1 MLDFN
6 VIREINKKAIE
17 SIKSDSDDELIDNKR
32 KKIVFFFTFY
42 IFPIGLVVFSWIKN
56 VKITN
61 LESYISTGIAIFTGL
76 FFSLLL
82 SIGSKVR
89 SEKVNPDRDDNNY
102 QKFKTSMKQIANITL
117 YIIILGIFIFLLLL
131 LNNIIKTDC
140 YPIIEKLFTGFVLF
154 LLSRFITSL
163 FFLVQRLY
171 FLVRD
176 EINNIL

>member
-6 VIREINKKAIE
+6 VIREINKKAIQ
-17 SIKSDSDDELIDNKR
+17 SIKSDSDDELIDNKW
-32 KKIVFFFTFY
+32 KKTVFYLSFY
-42 IFPIGLVVFSWIKN
+42 FLPIALVIISWLKDI
-56 VKITN
+56 KITD

-89 SEKVNPDRDDNNY
+89 SEKANEDRDENNF
-102 QKFKTSMKQIANITL
+102 QKFKCSMKQIANITL

-131 LNNIIKTDC
+131 LNNIIKSDC
-140 YPIIEKLFTGFVLF
+140 YPIIEKIFTGLVLF
-154 LLSRFITSL
+154 ILCRFITSL

-176 EINNIL
+176 ELNNIL

>member
-17 SIKSDSDDELIDNKR
+17 SIQSDSDDEIIDSKW
-32 KKIVFFFTFY
+32 KKTVFYITFY
-42 IFPIGLVVFSWIKN
+42 LLPIALVIISWTKDIK
-56 VKITN
+56 VSD

-89 SEKVNPDRDDNNY
+89 SEKLNPDRDDSNY
-102 QKFKTSMKQIANITL
+102 QKYKTSMKQIANITL
-117 YIIILGIFIFLLLL
+117 YIIIIGIFIFLLLL
-131 LNNIIKTDC
+131 LNNIVKTDSC
-140 YPIIEKLFTGFVLF
+140 LYIEKIFTGLILF
-154 LLSRFITSL
+154 LLCRFIISL

-176 EINNIL
+176 ELNNIL